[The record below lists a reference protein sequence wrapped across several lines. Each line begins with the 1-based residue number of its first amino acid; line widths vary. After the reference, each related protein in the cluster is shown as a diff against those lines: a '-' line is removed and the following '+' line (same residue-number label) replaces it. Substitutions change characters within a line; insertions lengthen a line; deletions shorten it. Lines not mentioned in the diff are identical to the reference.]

1 MYRLKMGKLQLLMA
15 SVMTSTPMM
24 LSRNPVRAWCEESQ
38 SERPVAEPGQY
49 PALGVHGCSRALL
62 PQHSPRKS
70 ACGSDPQHQAAP
82 PPSCFNPGAKKGKGS
97 PS

>member
-24 LSRNPVRAWCEESQ
+24 LSRNPVRAWREESQ

-62 PQHSPRKS
+62 PATLSPEV
-70 ACGSDPQHQAAP
+70 CLWV
-82 PPSCFNPGAKKGKGS
+82 
-97 PS
+97 